1 MEKIKSFVEKYK
13 WIIVST
19 FIWGVLAHGYMY
31 LNKLSFLDD
40 VVSMESVGATYT
52 SGRWLLGILDKVMK
66 IALGGSYSTPLLIGT
81 FTLIIA
87 VVINILL
94 VKIFDITN
102 KYCCWVMCGI
112 VVLFPSMTALYSFMF
127 TAGYYMISILLSV
140 LAVYVLLNCKNVVYG
155 ELLGISC
162 ICLAMG
168 IYQAY
173 VGFSILCFLFVFIL
187 KIIDDDQASYKEL
200 LKTGIS
206 YAVCIAGGALF
217 YLVINK
223 IALYLT
229 ASQMTS
235 YRGMDQMYSKQ
246 VFHLDFK
253 FLLQTLWAKYDNMLY
268 YNVWI
273 ENTLYIYRCVLIVVI
288 AVILFKGIQLII
300 HKKLINAC
308 LMILA
313 LICVPVALN
322 PFALCNVDMVHYLM
336 LFPKCIIFIFFIALV
351 SRSDFSN
358 VKVKKTGI
366 VLGIVLILYT
376 NIYYT
381 YYANRCYLG
390 AEFNRQE
397 TISWMTTLITQ
408 IKSIDGFD
416 ENMRIA
422 YLGGAEDI
430 TFYRSK
436 VALSKEERFY
446 GGDLRRDYV
455 WKDYMEKWCGFNM
468 TEVDGDTYNELN
480 NMECVNQMP
489 NYPADG
495 SIEVVGDIVVV
506 KF

>member
-1 MEKIKSFVEKYK
+1 M
-13 WIIVST
+13 
-19 FIWGVLAHGYMY
+19 
-31 LNKLSFLDD
+31 
-40 VVSMESVGATYT
+40 
-52 SGRWLLGILDKVMK
+52 
-66 IALGGSYSTPLLIGT
+66 
-81 FTLIIA
+81 
-87 VVINILL
+87 
-94 VKIFDITN
+94 
-102 KYCCWVMCGI
+102 
-112 VVLFPSMTALYSFMF
+112 
-127 TAGYYMISILLSV
+127 
-140 LAVYVLLNCKNVVYG
+140 
-155 ELLGISC
+155 
-162 ICLAMG
+162 
-168 IYQAY
+168 
-173 VGFSILCFLFVFIL
+173 
-187 KIIDDDQASYKEL
+187 
-200 LKTGIS
+200 KTGIS

-253 FLLQTLWAKYDNMLY
+253 FLLKTLWAKYDNMLY

-336 LFPKCIIFIFFIALV
+336 LFPKCIIFVFFIALV
-351 SRSDFSN
+351 SRFDFSN

-366 VLGIVLILYT
+366 ALGIVLILYT